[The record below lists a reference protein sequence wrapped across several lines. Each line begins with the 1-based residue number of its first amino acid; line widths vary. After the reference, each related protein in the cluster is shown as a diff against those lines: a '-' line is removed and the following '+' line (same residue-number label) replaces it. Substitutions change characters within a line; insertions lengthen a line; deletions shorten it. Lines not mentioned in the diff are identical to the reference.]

1 LIESGD
7 VGQLRRLIPEFAKEA
22 RVDMGFKHFHW
33 ILGALNGRFSGAR
46 VHGYGPAYGTG
57 AAVVEF
63 VL

>member
-1 LIESGD
+1 
-7 VGQLRRLIPEFAKEA
+7 
-22 RVDMGFKHFHW
+22 MGFKHFHW